1 MPGTPGRLD
10 QVKLLAA
17 RYRAVAD
24 RPYLASAM
32 YSLTIVPSDRVPT
45 MGVDRHW
52 RCYVSPAFVAATS
65 VPELAGV
72 WVHEVAHLL
81 RDHHGRAERLP
92 AAEQRDRVRVNLAQD
107 CEINDDL
114 LSDGLMLP
122 DGRVEPKTFGLQEG
136 GLFEEYLPRIPPHEA
151 LHDCGSGAHAGLADW
166 ELDNRGG
173 GVSPV
178 EADALRRHTA
188 EAMRAHQRARG
199 TLPAGWKRWADEVLE
214 PVVDWR
220 RVLAGA
226 VREAV
231 AWAGGAVDYTYRRP
245 SRRSAALRG
254 IVLPSLRRPLP
265 AVAIVIDTSG
275 SMGEDDLAMAMAEVT
290 GVLREVGVGGNRV
303 SVLACDAD
311 VHAVARV
318 TSAQQVTLAGGGGT
332 NMAAGIERALALP
345 ERPGVVIVI
354 TDGYTPWPDE
364 PSSCRLVVALTQADA
379 PATPAW
385 AETVRIT
392 GTRPGALPAP
402 QLAQVGDEV
411 AGPLI
416 GEEDLRAVDLV
427 DGRARDRVPQLVRP
441 LDAERRVRGALPC
454 LLDHRRELRRQ
465 EVALTVA
472 VGEGERPD
480 LVRVPCGEDL
490 RDRPAGVVA
499 DQVDLAEPEA
509 VAQVGNDLGERS
521 RGAAHP
527 RCAGC
532 PVLRAPQRHPHPS
545 RDRA

>member
-1 MPGTPGRLD
+1 MSAPPVRLD

-17 RYRAVAD
+17 RYRAATD
-24 RPYLASAM
+24 RPYLASAL

-72 WVHEVAHLL
+72 WIHEVAHLL

-92 AAEQRDRVRVNLAQD
+92 AADQRDRIRVNLAQD

-114 LSDGLMLP
+114 LDDGLTLP
-122 DGRVEPKTFGLQEG
+122 DGRVEPKTFGLRAG
-136 GLFEEYLPRIPPHEA
+136 CLFEQYLPQIPPHQA
-151 LHDCGSGAHAGLADW
+151 MHDCGSGAHAGPADW
-166 ELDNRGG
+166 DLDGG
-173 GVSPV
+173 AGAVSPV
-178 EADALRRHTA
+178 EAGALRRHAA

-254 IVLPSLRRPLP
+254 VVLPSLRRPLP
-265 AVAIVIDTSG
+265 SVAIVIDTSG
-275 SMGEDDLAMAMAEVT
+275 SMGEDDLEVAMAEVT

-311 VHAVARV
+311 VHAVTRV

-332 NMAAGIERALALP
+332 DMRTGIERALALP
-345 ERPGVVIVI
+345 ERPGIVIVI
-354 TDGYTPWPDE
+354 TDGFTPWPDE

-392 GTRPGALPAP
+392 ETRPGTLPAP
-402 QLAQVGDEV
+402 QLAQVGAEV
-411 AGPLI
+411 ARPLVR
-416 GEEDLRAVDLV
+416 EEELRTVDL
-427 DGRARDRVPQLVRP
+427 DDLARAREGVPQLVRP
-441 LDAERRVRGALPC
+441 LDAEGRIPGAPYQQGRRVQCAQRFGDPV
-454 LLDHRRELRRQ
+454 H
-465 EVALTVA
+465 
-472 VGEGERPD
+472 
-480 LVRVPCGEDL
+480 LVRHNR
-490 RDRPAGVVA
+490 RDHPLEVLGAFGGVAERHDEGAPYLLGNRFGMLEAG
-499 DQVDLAEPEA
+499 
-509 VAQVGNDLGERS
+509 
-521 RGAAHP
+521 
-527 RCAGC
+527 
-532 PVLRAPQRHPHPS
+532 PQRACRPG
-545 RDRA
+545 RGVTGDRNERRR